1 MNKQPI
7 FKKLMI
13 MGLTLSMVLGGAGA
27 ALAHG
32 NDKGQKQEHGN
43 QGNNG
48 DNQKNSKGNETKNLT
63 VHFKFDDVKGA
74 DIDWSAKNIASLAAL
89 RIFDGYDDGTFR
101 PRNTVTRIEAIISAV
116 RLMGLRTQ
124 AESAAEMQ
132 THLNFKDADKIV
144 QKYPNAVGYV
154 AVAAENDLFLETD
167 NEIMPEKAAT
177 RLWATTLLVKALKLD
192 TEAKAKMNT
201 HLTFSDAQDIPAGSV
216 GYVAVAVEKGLISGF
231 ENNTFR
237 PNAPVTRAQLAAL
250 LDRTS
255 DQMVGN
261 AAVKGIVTAAVYSN
275 ILNLNVDNAAQQVT
289 LDPNAFI
296 YSGGVK
302 VTVASL
308 KVGDEVKVRLYNGVA
323 IFVEVVKPADV
334 QPAAFTVN
342 GLFTSLTLNAQGKIS
357 TVTVSQTI
365 NGAVQTTTYSF
376 TADATIAGD
385 YTQLVLNHAI
395 VLKGT
400 GTTVNFLQIL

>member
-13 MGLTLSMVLGGAGA
+13 MGLTLSMVLGGSSA

-32 NDKGQKQEHGN
+32 NEKEQKQEQEQKQK
-43 QGNNG
+43 QGKQN
-48 DNQKNSKGNETKNLT
+48 K
-63 VHFKFDDVKGA
+63 VHFKFDDVQGA
-74 DIDWSAKNIASLAAL
+74 DIEWSSKSIASLAAL

-101 PRNTVTRIEAIISAV
+101 PRNTVSRIEAIIAAV
-116 RLMGLRTQ
+116 RLMGLRDK

-144 QKYPNAVGYV
+144 QKYPNAVGYIAV
-154 AVAAENDLFLETD
+154 AVENDLFLESD
-167 NEIMPEKAAT
+167 NAVRPDKEAD

-192 TEAKAKMNT
+192 AEAKAKMNT
-201 HLTFSDAQDIPAGSV
+201 QLTFTDADDIPAGSV

-255 DQMVGN
+255 DHMTGN
-261 AAVKGIVTAAVYSN
+261 AALKGTVTATVYSN
-275 ILNLNVDNAAQQVT
+275 TLSLNVNSVTQVVY

-302 VTVASL
+302 VTAADL
-308 KVGDEVKVRLYNGVA
+308 KVGDEVRIRLYNDVA
-323 IFVEVVKPADV
+323 IFVEVIKSK
-334 QPAAFTVN
+334 PAAFTVDGN
-342 GLFTSLTLNAQGKIS
+342 FSSMTLSAQGKIA
-357 TVTVSQTI
+357 TVSVSQTI
-365 NGAVQTTTYSF
+365 NGAVQTITYNFAS
-376 TADATIAGD
+376 DVTITGD
-385 YTQLVLNHAI
+385 MSQLVPNHPI
-395 VLKGT
+395 ELKGT
-400 GTTVNFLQIL
+400 GTSVNSLQIK